1 MSTVSQNK
9 ALLMA
14 IATFLVFGAAIV
26 GLFAL
31 IDVQQVFAIGPLIA
45 VGIAAL
51 GVYRTARKDR
61 VR

>member
-1 MSTVSQNK
+1 MSQNK

-14 IATFLVFGAAIV
+14 VATFVVFGAAII

-31 IDVQQVFAIGPLIA
+31 LDVEQIFAIGPLIG
-45 VGIAAL
+45 VGIASA